1 MVRAL
6 TIFLIGVIVVITFGA
21 FARDVLGLSCV
32 GPVLPAWG
40 CLSEPLPDT
49 LPGNL
54 GMLWYGF
61 LALVGFAICYVI
73 RDIVYLT
80 GQAVGRRVF
89 PHLAKAAG
97 VEAEPPQRSYRIR

>member
-1 MVRAL
+1 MARAL

-49 LPGNL
+49 VPGSL

-61 LALVGFAICYVI
+61 LAVVGFAICYVI
-73 RDIVYLT
+73 RDIVYLV
-80 GQAVGRRVF
+80 GQAIGRRAF

-97 VEAEPPQRSYRIR
+97 VEAEPPPRSYRIR